1 MCGRYAF
8 YSPQE
13 AVARLFGVTS
23 AAPLEPRYN
32 ICPTQFVPVV
42 RTGAAR
48 VRELAMLYWGLVPF
62 WAKEKSLGARMINAR
77 AETVAAKP
85 AFRAAYRKRRCLV
98 LADGYYEWRPSAQ
111 GKQPYFIRAADGQ
124 PLAMAGLWESWG
136 TGEVLESCTIITTA
150 ALGSVAELHDRM
162 PRILPATRHSEWLDP
177 ATELESLEAVL
188 GAPVEVDLAF
198 HPVSKRVNSPRNEGP
213 ELIAPIRD

>member
-13 AVARLFGVTS
+13 AVRRLFGVTS

-42 RTGAAR
+42 RTSDAR
-48 VRELAMLYWGLVPF
+48 TRELAMLYWGLVPF

-77 AETVAAKP
+77 AETVAEKP

-98 LADGYYEWRPSAQ
+98 LADGYYEWRPSTQ
-111 GKQPYFIRAADGQ
+111 GKQPWFIRAADGE
-124 PLAMAGLWESWG
+124 PFAMAGLWESWG
-136 TGEVLESCTIITTA
+136 TGDVLESCTIITTA
-150 ALGSVAELHDRM
+150 AIGSVAQLHDRM
-162 PRILPATRHSEWLDP
+162 PRILPASHYGEWLDP
-177 ATELESLEAVL
+177 AAKLESLDAMLV
-188 GAPVEVDLAF
+188 APLAAELEF
-198 HPVSKRVNSPRNEGP
+198 YPVSKRVNSPRNEGP
-213 ELIAPIRD
+213 ELIEPTRE